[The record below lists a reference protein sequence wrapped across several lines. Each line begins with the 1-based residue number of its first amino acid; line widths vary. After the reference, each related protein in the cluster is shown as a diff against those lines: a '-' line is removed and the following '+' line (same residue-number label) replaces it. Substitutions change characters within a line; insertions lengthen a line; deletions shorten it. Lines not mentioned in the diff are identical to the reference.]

1 MWNQCTRLQR
11 TVALVTA
18 TVMFSLIS
26 LAIIGAQPWLS
37 QRPTARHVSSAP
49 AAIGHI
55 QIAPMR
61 LDGGPAVPAAALVA
75 DTVDNVGAR
84 PASLS
89 RLLLQPPPPPP
100 PHDDDGSQPIAGDGV
115 GVPPPKPMGL
125 ADADADDEQPLTSAL
140 DNIKVSAKRV
150 AKLPEVL
157 KPLPVVGAAAMD
169 AAAAEL
175 LEGPKDFKGPTN
187 QRQKAVV
194 NAFRHAWTGYKE
206 FAWGHDNLKPI
217 SMVSHDWFGLGLTI
231 VDSLDTMYI
240 MDLQEGE

>member
-11 TVALVTA
+11 TVALVSVTLMS
-18 TVMFSLIS
+18 TLIS
-26 LAIIGAQPWLS
+26 FAIISAEPWLS
-37 QRPTARHVSSAP
+37 QRPTSRHVSAAP

-61 LDGGPAVPAAALVA
+61 LDGDPAVPDAALVA

-84 PASLS
+84 PAALS
-89 RLLLQPPPPPP
+89 RLLLQPPP
-100 PHDDDGSQPIAGDGV
+100 HVDDGSQPIVGDGV
-115 GVPPPKPMGL
+115 GVPPPKPMAFAN
-125 ADADADDEQPLTSAL
+125 ADVDDVQPLASAL
-140 DNIKVSAKRV
+140 DNIKLPAKRV
-150 AKLPEVL
+150 AKSSKVL
-157 KPLPVVGAAAMD
+157 KPLPVVDLAASDPVAV
-169 AAAAEL
+169 AEL

-187 QRQKAVV
+187 KRQKAVV